1 MNQLNPYLNQQPM
14 MNSPYQNGYNPML
27 SPQQRLMQM
36 EQQYPQFS
44 QQNQFMV
51 PTQMSG
57 ASQQAQGIVG
67 KIVNDFSELTAND
80 VPMNGSAAFFPK
92 SDGSELQVRSWTAN
106 GTIQTVVYKPVLDKN
121 QEDGANIPQMDFNAL
136 NEDVRALREDIK
148 GVREMIE
155 KSITAPASKTATRGK
170 KAEVNSDE

>member
-1 MNQLNPYLNQQPM
+1 MQTYPNYSQPM
-14 MNSPYQNGYNPML
+14 MNNPYPNSYNPML

-36 EQQYPQFS
+36 EQQFPQFS
-44 QQNQFMV
+44 QQNQFM
-51 PTQMSG
+51 
-57 ASQQAQGIVG
+57 QQPAQQQPQCIVG

-92 SDGSELQVRSWTAN
+92 ADGSEIQARAWTAN
-106 GTIQTVVYKPVLDKN
+106 GTIQTVVYRPVQAEN
-121 QEDGANIPQMDFNAL
+121 QSEVTNIQQMDFNAL

-155 KSITAPASKTATRGK
+155 KSMNVSTPKATARNK
-170 KAEVNSDE
+170 KEADE